1 VLTEE
6 KFSTQQ
12 EVRRKL
18 DQGLQTPV
26 ELDIHSVKTVIK
38 TSENQSSLGML
49 YSNSFVY
56 L

>member
-38 TSENQSSLGML
+38 TSENQSKE
-49 YSNSFVY
+49 NFIFI
-56 L
+56 